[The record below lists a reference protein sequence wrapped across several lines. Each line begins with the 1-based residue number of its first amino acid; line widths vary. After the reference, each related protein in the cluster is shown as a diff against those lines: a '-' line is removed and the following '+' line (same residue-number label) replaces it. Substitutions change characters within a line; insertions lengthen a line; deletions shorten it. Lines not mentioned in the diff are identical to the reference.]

1 MGKNDLRLNN
11 NLAVFEL
18 AKLDKAKDLQS
29 VLLLTLMYRLMQV
42 ITNDA
47 ARTQRKYLILDE
59 AWALLKQESAAAFLE
74 EAARALARFRCCAMF
89 MSQQLSDFDSA
100 AAQAIKN
107 NSGNYLFLEQNP
119 EEIGTVKELFNLT
132 DQETRLLR
140 LVHRRDNWS
149 EGYLW
154 QPEGRGGVI
163 RLVPDP
169 FLRWMASQKP
179 HEKAVR
185 ERLKAELGDDLSGAV
200 SALARRYPM
209 GIPVHAAESFLERK
223 PEEAGSV
230 RRYFDLEVRQLATSP
245 AVRTSEDG
253 MAVAEAGKEA

>member
-1 MGKNDLRLNN
+1 
-11 NLAVFEL
+11 FEL

-29 VLLLTLMYRLMQV
+29 VLLLTLMYRLMQF

-89 MSQQLSDFDSA
+89 MSQQLSDFESA

-119 EEIGTVKELFNLT
+119 EETGTVRDLFNLT

-140 LVHRRDNWS
+140 LVRRRDNWS

-185 ERLKAELGDDLSGAV
+185 ERLKVELGNDLSGAV
-200 SALARRYPM
+200 AALARGYPN
-209 GIPVHAAESFLERK
+209 GIPVRAAESFLGRR
-223 PEEAGSV
+223 PEEAGTV
-230 RRYFDLEVRQLATSP
+230 REHFGLDVRALPVETA
-245 AVRTSEDG
+245 A
-253 MAVAEAGKEA
+253 AG